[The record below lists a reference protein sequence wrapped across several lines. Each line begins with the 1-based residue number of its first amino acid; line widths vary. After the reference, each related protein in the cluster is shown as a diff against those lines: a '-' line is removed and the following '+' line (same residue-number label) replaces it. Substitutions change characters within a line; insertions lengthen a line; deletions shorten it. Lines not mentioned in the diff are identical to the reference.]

1 MELKTWINAKRG
13 RATQLARDLDVA
25 APVVSRWRNGTK
37 AVPLARCAAIETAT
51 GGAVTRQALRPDDWY
66 VHWPELIC
74 TSTHQPPDRFVSF

>member
-1 MELKTWINAKRG
+1 MDLKTWLNQERG
-13 RATQLARDLDVA
+13 RAVMLARALPVK
-25 APVVSRWRNGTK
+25 APVVSQWATGKK

-51 GGAVTRQALRPDDWY
+51 RGAVTRQALRPDDWY